1 MYCDWNSVTVT
12 LALALSPPGPDV
24 SSAKGPYSLLNLAM
38 SVLPRHA
45 TDTLAG
51 IWFWLASTRCSLL
64 PNRPWLTS
72 SRRQGGRHLSDVA
85 PAMYVS
91 THRPPR
97 RACRPPSACASCSS
111 TARKL
116 GFECV
121 LHPRDGDAGS
131 GDRRRYV
138 LGERRQP
145 ASSSPLRSRGRAG
158 RDQDCSVFTA
168 SG

>member
-1 MYCDWNSVTVT
+1 MEVVYSW
-12 LALALSPPGPDV
+12 
-24 SSAKGPYSLLNLAM
+24 AKGSKFYQIMEMTQVFEGSMISAIWRLEEALQQLILVLL
-38 SVLPRHA
+38 RHA

-97 RACRPPSACASCSS
+97 RACRPLSACASCSS

-138 LGERRQP
+138 LGERRHP
-145 ASSSPLRSRGRAG
+145 A
-158 RDQDCSVFTA
+158 
-168 SG
+168 